1 MKQAIIPIL
10 LLARIIREGRRV
22 DKKSGRRPG
31 FGRHERHF
39 VTFERFDHRVE
50 NVFGRGGGALRH
62 PRQTSAPNTPAL
74 DRFSNN
80 RRSASA
86 SPRAER
92 SRQAPP
98 VMFEGVRRRHV
109 EHNPTH
115 RYLDPDADLQQ
126 ALAQS

>member
-1 MKQAIIPIL
+1 MPAHL
-10 LLARIIREGRRV
+10 TRIIREGRRI
-22 DKKSGRRPG
+22 DKNPRRQLG

-39 VTFERFDHRVE
+39 VTFERFDYRVE
-50 NVFGRGGGALRH
+50 NVLGRGGGALRH
-62 PRQTSAPNTPAL
+62 PRQTSASNTPAL
-74 DRFSNN
+74 DRFSENL
-80 RRSASA
+80 RSASA

-115 RYLDPDADLQQ
+115 RDLDPDADLEQ